1 MRHKGHSLCMAAV
14 SFDRISGATVTPSE
28 VWLAVLQDL
37 DFVATVGSSWA
48 VSPSRFLH
56 VGPSRGNRVICLNQ
70 FALVMLATAPRLL
83 LQYWMIHLANLPHA
97 GDSGEIRV
105 AGAPNMRRL
114 RGEFLPFC
122 RRHLS

>member
-1 MRHKGHSLCMAAV
+1 MS
-14 SFDRISGATVTPSE
+14 
-28 VWLAVLQDL
+28 
-37 DFVATVGSSWA
+37 
-48 VSPSRFLH
+48 
-56 VGPSRGNRVICLNQ
+56 
-70 FALVMLATAPRLL
+70 ATAPRLL
-83 LQYWMIHLANLPHA
+83 LLAA